1 MRNCLSTGFELPTVS
16 PGGTLLLFAWFIV
29 RMTRNS
35 LLSLASSTA
44 FNCTNT
50 ATVARLG
57 GSENLGI
64 RNTAT
69 FARLAENVTIHSM
82 ERREGICGMVRR
94 RALEEQA
101 GQLTIQSIGN
111 NQREEAR

>member
-1 MRNCLSTGFELPTVS
+1 
-16 PGGTLLLFAWFIV
+16 
-29 RMTRNS
+29 MTQIS
-35 LLSLASSTA
+35 LLSLATSTA
-44 FNCTNT
+44 FNRTDT

-82 ERREGICGMVRR
+82 ERREDVCGIVLR

-111 NQREEAR
+111 NQHEEAR

>member
-1 MRNCLSTGFELPTVS
+1 MEGVS

-29 RMTRNS
+29 RMTQNS

-44 FNCTNT
+44 FNRTDT

-64 RNTAT
+64 CDTAT
-69 FARLAENVTIHSM
+69 FARLAENVTTHSM
-82 ERREGICGMVRR
+82 ERREGVCGVVLRG
-94 RALEEQA
+94 ALEEQA

-111 NQREEAR
+111 NQHEEAQ